1 MNIIGEGIQDFVSNQ
16 IKTRQIVYGSGGVK
30 NRTLEQ
36 IEYLNAK
43 TAFVKLVSSVDLEA
57 RFNPTSKELQAIK
70 KVYGSNE
77 LAKEFILFNGT
88 TDVNNQQ
95 RSGINRTGNLIN
107 HNAAYGIGG
116 LEFGLRP
123 MPGITSVD
131 IKTETR
137 GTLKTATVN
146 IKAWNRVQFE
156 IVDLLYLRLGYSVL
170 LEWGNTIYFD
180 NAGVLQK
187 NQINSIAA
195 DFLNGTL
202 DVNTTLTKIQ
212 EKREQSKGNYDALY
226 GRVVN
231 FSWDFAEDGSYN
243 INLIIRS
250 IGDVIESLK
259 MNILVD
265 DKTNIN
271 TQSQNSSNNA
281 GGNNQTEP
289 PTIESYADKNQIG
302 FLLYNVKRVFER
314 PKTPE
319 KNNGSVSI
327 TSIIN
332 LNTNENLLFSPDIE
346 QKKNFLKQTFE
357 GKNEP
362 EYYIR
367 LGALLAYIQNKIFQ
381 KYDGKIP
388 ILNINYQEDNYVY
401 TVYNQISMDPRVCLI
416 KTKIK
421 TTLDN
426 TYYYAPEG
434 EDYVKEIGGYKVGQI
449 MNVYVNFM
457 YVLETIDSNTDNKGT
472 CTLISFLKALLAGI
486 NTSIGGVNNLDI
498 HVENDI
504 DILIIDQNP
513 LPGKNDILTSLNK
526 TPSNNDD
533 IATINLYGYYNNKT
547 TAGFV
552 RNFGLKT
559 EITPD
564 LASMLTIGAQA
575 AGSVVGEDS
584 TALSKLNEGLKDR
597 IAPTKTDSS
606 GANTVNPTTQEQL
619 ADLNERF
626 PNAKKNFDLAIFEL
640 GSKNN
645 NEKPIW
651 NGGSIDS
658 YTQLQLDFVTYQTA
672 KKAITEKKASNHIG
686 FIPVSLNLTLDG
698 ISGFKIYNALRVDTT
713 YLPSNY
719 PVTMDFLIT
728 GITNKIENNVWTTD
742 LTTVMVPKDPSQS
755 DDSLNPKQTTG
766 TTNQGNNVRAS
777 NRNRNCAAEDQQL
790 SPNYTLSR
798 LSCSA
803 PAAQFFIPLEGVPK
817 TARGRTFTRQ
827 QIIENL
833 RALAINILEPIRAAF
848 PTTINVTNAYRDKGD
863 SSQHEIGEA
872 VDIQFFDIA
881 GTIENQNIQMLKR
894 AQDIQKILA
903 RKNGYD
909 QFLLE
914 YKTDNGG
921 RPWIHISYRKDG
933 KNRREV
939 KTFLNN
945 VTAQNGNGTLY
956 NPLA

>member
-16 IKTRQIVYGSGGVK
+16 IKTRQIVYGSGGVE

-57 RFNPTSKELQAIK
+57 SFNPASKELQEIK
-70 KVYGSNE
+70 KIYGSNK
-77 LAKEFILFNGT
+77 LAEEFILFNGT

-95 RSGINRTGNLIN
+95 RFGINRTGNLIN

-131 IKTETR
+131 VKTETR

-195 DFLNGTL
+195 DFLGGKL

-212 EKREQSKGNYDALY
+212 EKRKQSDGNYDALY
-226 GRVVN
+226 GRIVN

-271 TQSQNSSNNA
+271 TQPQNSSDKA
-281 GGNNQTEP
+281 GGDNQTEP
-289 PTIESYADKNQIG
+289 PTIESYANKNQIG
-302 FLLYNVKRVFER
+302 FLLYNVKRVLSQ
-314 PKTPE
+314 KTPE

-332 LNTNENLLFSPDIE
+332 SDTRENLLFSPDIE
-346 QKKNFLKQTFE
+346 QKKNFLKQTFN
-357 GKNEP
+357 GKSDP

-367 LGALLAYIQNKIFQ
+367 LGALLAYIQNVIFQ
-381 KYDGKIP
+381 KYNGKDP
-388 ILNINYQEDNYVY
+388 VLDINYQEDNYVC
-401 TVYNQISMDPRVCLI
+401 TIFNQVSMDPRVCLI
-416 KTKIK
+416 KTEIK
-421 TTLDN
+421 SVSGN
-426 TYYYAPEG
+426 VFYYAPEG
-434 EDYVKEIGGYKVGQI
+434 EDYVKKIGDYKVGQI
-449 MNVYVNFM
+449 MNTYVNFM
-457 YVLETIDSNTDNKGT
+457 YVLETIDSNTDDKGV

-486 NTSIGGVNNLDI
+486 NKAIGGVNNLDI
-498 HVENDI
+498 HIENDK

-513 LPGKNDILTSLNK
+513 LPGKNDILTNLSK
-526 TPSNNDD
+526 IPSNNDN
-533 IATINLYGYYNNKT
+533 IAIINLYGYYNNKT

-597 IAPTKTDSS
+597 IAPTKTDSK
-606 GANTVNPTTQEQL
+606 GTNTVNPTAQEQL

-626 PNAKKNFDLAIFEL
+626 PSAKKNFDLAIFEL

-645 NEKPIW
+645 EEPPIW
-651 NGGSIDS
+651 NEESIDS
-658 YTQLQLDFVTYQTA
+658 YTQLQLDFITYQTA

-719 PVTMDFLIT
+719 PATMDFLIT

-755 DDSLNPKQTTG
+755 DSLNPNQTG
-766 TTNQGNNVRAS
+766 TTNQANSSRAS

-803 PAAQFFIPLEGVPK
+803 PAAQYFIPLEGNPK
-817 TARGRTFTRQ
+817 TARGGTFTRQ

-833 RALAINILEPIRAAF
+833 RALAINILEPIRAKF
-848 PTTINVTNAYRDKGD
+848 PTIIVTNAYRDKGN

-872 VDIQFFDIA
+872 VDIQFLDIA
-881 GTIENQNIQMLKR
+881 GTIKYQNAQMLKR

-903 RKNGYD
+903 SKNGYD

-914 YKTDNGG
+914 YKTSNNG

-939 KTFLNN
+939 RTFLND
-945 VTAQNGNGTLY
+945 VTAQKGNGILY